1 MEFHARP
8 ARVRS
13 HEKPLDKVFTIT
25 EANQL
30 IPLLEEHLAA
40 IKRGKGVL
48 VRTKPEIAKAAEKAH
63 LGGGSV
69 IGPHYIRT
77 LEQISRGLQEIHE
90 LGVHLK
96 DLDMGLCDFPY
107 MMDGRIVYLCW
118 KLGEQEVRWW
128 HETTSGYSSR
138 QPLDEKDL

>member
-1 MEFHARP
+1 M
-8 ARVRS
+8 
-13 HEKPLDKVFTIT
+13 DKVFTIP
-25 EANQL
+25 EANQV
-30 IPLLEEHLAA
+30 IPVLEEHLAA
-40 IKRGKGVL
+40 IKRGKAVL
-48 VRTKPEIAKAAEKAH
+48 VRTKAEIARAAAKAG

-69 IGPHYIRT
+69 TGPHYIRS
-77 LEQISRGLQEIHE
+77 LEQISRGLQEIQE

-128 HETTSGYSSR
+128 HETTSGYGSR
-138 QPLDEKDL
+138 KPLDEKDL

>member
-1 MEFHARP
+1 M
-8 ARVRS
+8 
-13 HEKPLDKVFTIT
+13 DKVFTIA

-40 IKRGKGVL
+40 IKGGKRVL
-48 VRTKPEIAKAAEKAH
+48 VRTKPEIAKAAAKAGH
-63 LGGGSV
+63 GGGSV
-69 IGPHYIRT
+69 AGPHYIRT

-96 DLDMGLCDFPY
+96 DLEMGLCDFPY

-128 HETTSGYSSR
+128 HETSTGFRDR
-138 QPLDEKDL
+138 QPLEEKRL

>member
-1 MEFHARP
+1 MHAL
-8 ARVRS
+8 RS
-13 HEKPLDKVFTIT
+13 REEPLEKVFTIP

-30 IPLLEEHLAA
+30 IPHLEEHLEA
-40 IKRGKGVL
+40 IKRGKRVL
-48 VRTKPEIAKAAEKAH
+48 VRTKSEIAKAAAKAS

-69 IGPHYIRT
+69 TGPYYIQT
-77 LEQISRGLQEIHE
+77 LEQISRGLQEIQE

-96 DLDMGLCDFPY
+96 DLDAGLCDFPC

-128 HETTSGYSSR
+128 HETSSGYSSR
-138 QPLDEKDL
+138 KPLDEKDL